1 MFFFLCFW
9 LLFSLSP
16 LKENNHKKLEMVHFF
31 VSEETSAGD
40 QINISPTLCGAC
52 GKILLEKK
60 GQLLSCILTQNT
72 ITKRTSSCVLLNDQ
86 IGCWAG
92 VTGFLL
98 LCHNRAGIQQL
109 GFRW

>member
-40 QINISPTLCGAC
+40 QIIISPTLCGAC

-60 GQLLSCILTQNT
+60 GQLLSCIQ
-72 ITKRTSSCVLLNDQ
+72 SCVLLNDQ